1 MRSTHESKVY
11 TRTSRR
17 LSCDNVVDME
27 KCKDSKI
34 NTYSLTFK
42 ERSLNVFFYLS
53 AHHQRRDV
61 FFIADAKKSNVAYQA
76 DEKKENEGF
85 AMLKCW
91 LAIASFEAD
100 CQSVAVRSSLLL
112 LVWLLLYGPKYRGPS
127 EHKIIKS

>member
-17 LSCDNVVDME
+17 LSCDNVIDME

-42 ERSLNVFFYLS
+42 ERSYLS

-61 FFIADAKKSNVAYQA
+61 FFIADAEKSNVAYQP
-76 DEKKENEGF
+76 DEKKGNEGF
-85 AMLKCW
+85 ALLKCW
-91 LAIASFEAD
+91 LTIASYEAD

-112 LVWLLLYGPKYRGPS
+112 LVWLLLYGPKYRDPS